1 MNPTLLSQD
10 FGDGDGAA
18 FAGILMFVGFAYLAV
33 LIATT
38 IGWWKCFEKAGQ
50 PGWAA
55 IIPVYNLVV
64 MFRVGGLSGWWAA
77 SILLAGIPVLG
88 ALALFGIFTW
98 AHIRIA
104 ERFGHGVG
112 FALGLTFL
120 SPIFWCVLGFG
131 DSQYRPA
138 IPAPA
143 QA

>member
-10 FGDGDGAA
+10 FGDGDAL
-18 FAGILMFVGFAYLAV
+18 AGFFLVLAIV
-33 LIATT
+33 QLAIAIVT
-38 IGWWKCFEKAGQ
+38 IVGWWKSFEKAGQ

-77 SILLAGIPVLG
+77 SILLAIIPILG
-88 ALALFGIFTW
+88 ALALLGIFIW
-98 AHIRIA
+98 ANIRIA

-120 SPIFWCVLGFG
+120 SPIFWCILGFG
-131 DSQYRPA
+131 ASQYRPA